1 MTTIASPPPAA
12 HPAPP
17 PPPAPPTGVS
27 PQTPGSPQPSAQQ
40 VTQDAERGTGLSR
53 ADGSERVD
61 GVERGAA
68 NRLAAVLRA
77 VAHFL
82 APVTAVGWL
91 VLGTAAVAFVL
102 AFVLGWAEFVFVGLT
117 LCAAFALALF
127 SLIGRMSF
135 EVSAE
140 LEPRRVTAGQRALGR
155 LTVRNSGGR
164 PTAPTRLELPVGAAV
179 AEFVVPRLVA
189 DAEDEN
195 LFAVPTQRRAVVV
208 AGPATTVRGDA
219 LGILRRASVW
229 TDRIELFVHPV
240 VVRIASSSQG
250 LVRDLEGKETA
261 LLSNSDLAFHA
272 LREYEPGDDI
282 RNVHWRTS
290 ARTGR
295 LMVRQYQETRRSQLL
310 LLMDTEREHYASD
323 DEFELAVSAFS
334 SVGVG
339 ALRDETPMRAW
350 STAGALRTR
359 THVSLLDDSCR
370 IVPTDSLHP
379 SLREFA
385 RVAGMRAATPSLVV
399 VAVGS
404 CTPDEDVAALSAL
417 YGGETRIIALRC
429 APERPA
435 GQRRVGRATVVD
447 LPSLDQLSGL
457 VDRVSR

>member
-1 MTTIASPPPAA
+1 MTTI
-12 HPAPP
+12 
-17 PPPAPPTGVS
+17 T
-27 PQTPGSPQPSAQQ
+27 SPQPATRPSPPSATPLHAQGSQQ
-40 VTQDAERGTGLSR
+40 SSTREVAEAADPDTGLP
-53 ADGSERVD
+53 ARVNGAQRTD
-61 GVERGAA
+61 RGVAS
-68 NRLAAVLRA
+68 RLAAVPGTIARFLR
-77 VAHFL
+77 
-82 APVTAVGWL
+82 PITTVGWL

-102 AFVLGWAEFVFVGLT
+102 AFALGWVEFVFVGVT
-117 LCAAFALALF
+117 LCAAFVLALF

-135 EVSAE
+135 QVSAE
-140 LEPRRVTAGQRALGR
+140 LEPRRVTAGQRSLGR
-155 LTVRNSGGR
+155 LTVHNSGAR

-179 AEFVVPRLVA
+179 AEFVIPRLA
-189 DAEDEN
+189 TGAEDEN

-219 LGILRRASVW
+219 LGLLRRASVW
-229 TDRIELFVHPV
+229 TQRIELFVHPV
-240 VVRIASSSQG
+240 VVRIASTSQG
-250 LVRDLEGKETA
+250 LVRDLEGHETA

-310 LLMDTEREHYASD
+310 LLMDTERGHYATD
-323 DEFELAVSAFS
+323 DEFELAVSAFA

-370 IVPTDSLHP
+370 IAPTDSLHS

-385 RVAGMRAATPSLVV
+385 RVAGMRAPTPSLVV

-404 CTPDEDVAALSAL
+404 RTSDAEVAALAAL
-417 YGGETRIIALRC
+417 YGGETRIIAMRC
-429 APERPA
+429 APERAA

-447 LPSLDQLSGL
+447 VPSLDQLASL
-457 VDRVSR
+457 VDRVNR